1 MCATC
6 FCLAL
11 PLQPDDGQCG
21 NIVSYMQIY
30 ENSVSYWCK
39 CPVLGM
45 LAPKPIGRP
54 VMTQIFTLRERIQAQ
69 YESLS
74 LVDRKLAD
82 VVLVHEKDALTY
94 SATELAA
101 LADVSKAST
110 ARFFKRLGF
119 ADFQAFRQHL
129 RNGVV
134 RPSPLSRMT
143 QKGTHGSALQ
153 QHIAQDAQQLQN
165 LTEAV
170 SDQSVQQAAKLLAD
184 TRRVWVVGY
193 RNGYMAAFYAR
204 ALLSQL
210 RSEVHLF
217 NEGAG
222 EDAEL
227 LAEIQRGDV
236 LLAMDFRRRTR
247 RLSQVVSIACEAGAE
262 LVLISDARVSAL
274 AARAQALFICPPQEE
289 AIFDSYVG
297 AISLINYLAT
307 ATLAHLPKKAR
318 TRMATIEKVHAQ
330 LDDLE
335 PSL

>member
-1 MCATC
+1 
-6 FCLAL
+6 
-11 PLQPDDGQCG
+11 
-21 NIVSYMQIY
+21 
-30 ENSVSYWCK
+30 
-39 CPVLGM
+39 
-45 LAPKPIGRP
+45 
-54 VMTQIFTLRERIQAQ
+54 MTQTVTLRERIQAQ
-69 YESLS
+69 YEALS

-82 VVLVHEKDALTY
+82 VVLAHEKDALTY

-129 RNGVV
+129 RDGVTQ
-134 RPSPLSRMT
+134 PSPLSRMA
-143 QKGTHGSALQ
+143 QQGPHGSALQ
-153 QHIAQDAQQLQN
+153 QHVTHDARQLQS
-165 LTEAV
+165 LADTV
-170 SDQSVQQAAKLLAD
+170 SDQSLLQAAKLLAGA
-184 TRRVWVVGY
+184 RRVWVVGY
-193 RNGYMAAFYAR
+193 RNGYMAAFYAL

-210 RSEVHLF
+210 RAEVHLL

-247 RLSQVVSIACEAGAE
+247 RLSQVVGIACDAGAA
-262 LVLISDARVSAL
+262 LVLVSDARVSKL
-274 AARAQALFICPPQEE
+274 AARAQALFICPPLD
-289 AIFDSYVG
+289 APIFDSYVST
-297 AISLINYLAT
+297 ICLINYLAT

-318 TRMATIEKVHAQ
+318 ARMAAIEQVHAQ